1 VNLSRVMNGLGIP
14 RSLWYQWRKAAAPDR
29 VKEPAPRKPSPRA
42 LTPEEKTRVLSVLNS
57 PEYQD
62 LAVPQVYASLLDR
75 GEYLCSISS
84 QYRILRENSQVRERR
99 NQLRHPDYPKPVLV
113 ATKPDQVWTWDITK
127 LLGPYRGIWFYLYTV
142 LDMFSRYVV
151 GWMVAERETGDLA
164 RELVERTCELQKV
177 DPYQLALHSD
187 RGDAMTSKTLTEKM
201 EDLKVR
207 LSYSRPRV
215 SNDNPYSEAQFKTMK
230 YRPDYPLHFGSVE
243 DARCWA
249 RGFFR
254 WYNHEHYHSGIGLM
268 PPAVI
273 YYGLGEERWEE
284 RQEVLADFYQL
295 HPERFVKGKPHP
307 PFLPRSVWINPPKD
321 TTVCR
326 SLEKGAILT
335 QIDHVFV
342 Q

>member
-1 VNLSRVMNGLGIP
+1 VNLSRVMGGLGIP
-14 RSLWYQWRKAAAPDR
+14 RSLWYQWQKAAAPDR
-29 VKEPAPRKPSPRA
+29 VKEPAPRKPSLRA
-42 LTPEEKTRVLSVLNS
+42 LTPEEKTRVLTVLNS

-84 QYRILRENSQVRERR
+84 QYRILLENSQVRERR
-99 NQLRHPDYPKPVLV
+99 NQLRHPDYPKPVLF

-127 LLGPYRGIWFYLYTV
+127 LLGPYRGIWFFLYTV

-164 RELVERTCELQKV
+164 RVLVERTCEQQGV
-177 DPYQLALHSD
+177 NPYQLALHSD
-187 RGDAMTSKTLTEKM
+187 RGDAMTSKTLVEKM
-201 EDLKVR
+201 DDLNVR

-243 DARCWA
+243 DARVWA

-254 WYNHEHYHSGIGLM
+254 WYNYEHYHSGIGLM

-273 YYGLGEERWEE
+273 YNGLGDERWEE
-284 RQEVLADFYQL
+284 RQEVLADFYRL
-295 HPERFVKGKPHP
+295 HPERFVRGKPHP
-307 PFLPRSVWINPPKD
+307 PFLPNSVWINPPRD
-321 TTVCR
+321 TTVYR
-326 SLEKGAILT
+326 SLEKGAVLS
-335 QIDHVFV
+335 DLEPVLV

>member
-1 VNLSRVMNGLGIP
+1 MDGLGIP
-14 RSLWYQWRKAAAPDR
+14 RSLWYQWRKKPAPDR
-29 VKEPAPRKPSPRA
+29 VKDPAPRNPHPRA
-42 LTPEEKTRVLSVLNS
+42 LTPEEKTRVLTVLNS

-62 LAVPQVYASLLDR
+62 LAVPQVYASLLDH
-75 GEYLCSISS
+75 GEYFCSISS

-99 NQLRHPDYPKPVLV
+99 NQLRHPDYPKPVLF
-113 ATKPDQVWTWDITK
+113 ATKPNQVWTWDITK
-127 LLGPYRGIWFYLYTV
+127 LLGPYRGIWFFLYTV

-164 RELVERTCELQKV
+164 RELMARTCEQQGV
-177 DPYQLALHSD
+177 NPYQLVLHAD
-187 RGDAMTSKTLTEKM
+187 RGDAMTSKTLVEKM
-201 EDLKVR
+201 DDLKVR
-207 LSYSRPRV
+207 PSYSRPRV

-230 YRPDYPLHFGSVE
+230 YRPDYPLHFGSLE

-273 YYGLGEERWEE
+273 YNGLGDERWEE
-284 RQEVLADFYQL
+284 RQEVLADFYQV
-295 HPERFVKGKPHP
+295 HTERFVRGKPHP

-321 TTVCR
+321 GMPQDY
-326 SLEKGAILT
+326 LEKGGLLN
-335 QIDHVFV
+335 DVELVFV

>member
-1 VNLSRVMNGLGIP
+1 VNLSRVMDGLGIP

-42 LTPEEKTRVLSVLNS
+42 LTAEEKTRVLTVLNS

-99 NQLRHPDYPKPVLV
+99 NQLRHPDYPKPVLF

-127 LLGPYRGIWFYLYTV
+127 LLGPYRGIWFFLYTV

-164 RELVERTCELQKV
+164 RVLVERTCEQQGVK
-177 DPYQLALHSD
+177 PYQLVLHAD
-187 RGDAMTSKTLTEKM
+187 RGDAMASKTLVEKM
-201 EDLKVR
+201 DDLNVR

-230 YRPDYPLHFGSVE
+230 YRPDYPLHFGSIE
-243 DARCWA
+243 DARVWA

-254 WYNHEHYHSGIGLM
+254 WYNYEHYHSGIGLM

-273 YYGLGEERWEE
+273 YNGLGNERWEE
-284 RQEVLADFYQL
+284 RQDVLADFYQV

-307 PFLPRSVWINPPKD
+307 PFLPRSVWINPPRD
-321 TTVCR
+321 TTAYR
-326 SLEKGAILT
+326 SPEKGAVLR
-335 QIDHVFV
+335 DLEPVFV